1 MYRRRVDELFTLRA
15 VFANPRVHT
24 HDGYSERV
32 NMREGGGPCRLVE
45 STRSAACPACGK
57 MFARASNAVGH
68 YESGGCPTCRDESQ
82 ARRNVHAYASSQGA
96 GFLVK
101 RIGYFGEEVDGY
113 QSDDGNFRCNA
124 CGKEFVRLGSLMQ
137 HQEMRAMCRQE
148 SASTYA
154 PQITHNT
161 SWSSSSDDKYR
172 VASSDDVQPKIETKR
187 NERMRSVDLERRGI
201 HQETKQIVTR
211 YAIFYVG
218 SLRG

>member
-1 MYRRRVDELFTLRA
+1 VGTYLKHPTRGKTQLYRRRVEELFTLRA

-24 HDGYSERV
+24 QDGYSERV

-161 SWSSSSDDKYR
+161 SWSSSSDD
-172 VASSDDVQPKIETKR
+172 
-187 NERMRSVDLERRGI
+187 
-201 HQETKQIVTR
+201 
-211 YAIFYVG
+211 
-218 SLRG
+218 